1 MFANFEVLWLF
12 AKVFSMKF
20 GHVASFD
27 STSEKFVEVFS
38 YFQPIYV
45 SFLLQNF
52 PPLYSKLELI
62 PNKSFPLGVT

>member
-1 MFANFEVLWLF
+1 MCLQILRFCGYLQ
-12 AKVFSMKF
+12 VFSMKF

-38 YFQPIYV
+38 YFQPIHV
-45 SFLLQNF
+45 IFSCKTV
-52 PPLYSKLELI
+52 PLYSKLELI

>member
-38 YFQPIYV
+38 SFQPIHV

-52 PPLYSKLELI
+52 PS
-62 PNKSFPLGVT
+62 VQ